1 MNQKIWITSIG
12 FVLIIVF
19 GIILNRTGKP
29 YNTIIFTIHKLV
41 ALALIVYSFIYVRQ
55 LLISYKGELSISRVL
70 LVSIMLVLISI
81 LLLFITGALM
91 SIGVLSLKVI
101 RIIHLLSTIILAGGF
116 IKAIIVLVNKS

>member
-116 IKAIIVLVNKS
+116 IKVMLHVGHK